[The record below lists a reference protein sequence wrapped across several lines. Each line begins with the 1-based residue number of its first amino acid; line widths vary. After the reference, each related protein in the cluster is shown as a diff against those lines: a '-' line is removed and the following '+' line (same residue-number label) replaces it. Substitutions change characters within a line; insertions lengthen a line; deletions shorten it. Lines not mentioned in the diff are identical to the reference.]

1 MITNQLQFPF
11 LWPKSRMEKQHNLK
25 HQIILP
31 QQLERYEGAPVSRQ
45 DALKII
51 VNVSSRD

>member
-1 MITNQLQFPF
+1 
-11 LWPKSRMEKQHNLK
+11 MEKQHNLK